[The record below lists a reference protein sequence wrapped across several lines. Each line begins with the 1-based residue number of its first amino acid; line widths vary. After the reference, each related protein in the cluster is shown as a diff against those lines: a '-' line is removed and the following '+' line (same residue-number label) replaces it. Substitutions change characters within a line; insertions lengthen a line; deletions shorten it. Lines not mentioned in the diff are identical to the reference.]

1 LARRDACYA
10 AALVMR
16 TIAAG
21 WVFASALALGCTGGG
36 NEDDEAGTG
45 AGTASEAEGPGTEAT
60 AGSTGGS
67 EGADTAGTAATTVD
81 TADDLPDCPMMTYYP
96 DEDMDGYGDQAYP
109 VDACIMPPAHIP
121 TGGDCDDTNMMV
133 HPGIEEVCDTFD
145 NDCNGLVDE
154 ASATNTS
161 CQGCGLGLMGDHA
174 YSYCPGPVAF
184 ADARTTCMGF
194 GGDLV
199 VIDDQAEQDFL
210 LGQPVTAGPNYI
222 GLSDEAVEGT
232 FVWVDGSALG
242 FTVWNTGEPNNALE
256 GEDCAQLAVP
266 EGLWNDIACAT
277 GSAFICEAIAVDVGA
292 SD

>member
-1 LARRDACYA
+1 
-10 AALVMR
+10 MR

-21 WVFASALALGCTGGG
+21 WVIASALALGCTGGG
-36 NEDDEAGTG
+36 NEDDETGTGGGSASESVGQATEDATAGTG
-45 AGTASEAEGPGTEAT
+45 GGT
-60 AGSTGGS
+60 
-67 EGADTAGTAATTVD
+67 EGADTAGTGGTAVD

-96 DEDMDGYGDQAYP
+96 DADMDGYGDQAYP

-154 ASATNTS
+154 ASPTNTS
-161 CQGCGLGLMGDHA
+161 CQGCALGLMADHA
-174 YSYCPGPVAF
+174 YSYCPGPLTF
-184 ADARTTCMGF
+184 AEARATCMGF

-210 LGQPVTAGPNYI
+210 LAQPVAAGPNYI
-222 GLSDEAVEGT
+222 GLSDEATEGT

-242 FTVWNTGEPNNALE
+242 FTAWNTGEPNNALD
-256 GEDCAQLAVP
+256 GEDCAQLAAP
-266 EGLWNDIACAT
+266 EGVWNDIACTTA
-277 GSAFICEAIAVDVGA
+277 SAFVCEAIAGGMD
-292 SD
+292 